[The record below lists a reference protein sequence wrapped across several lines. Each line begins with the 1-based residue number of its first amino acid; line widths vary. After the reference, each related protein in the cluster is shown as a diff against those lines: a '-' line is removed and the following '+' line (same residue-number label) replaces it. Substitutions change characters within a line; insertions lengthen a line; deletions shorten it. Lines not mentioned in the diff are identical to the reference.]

1 MHGRQPGGA
10 EILGENTT
18 KLGPYSVESRL
29 GAGGLGVVYRGTD
42 TTLRRPVALKFLVGA
57 SDDERGRT
65 RFLREARMA
74 ASLNHPTICK
84 VHRVGEVEQALSIG
98 SGESIARGTPY
109 IVMEWVEGETLAER
123 IARSPLSLFELAD
136 VAVQIAEGLEEA
148 HGSGVVHRDLK
159 PKNVMT
165 TAQGRIKILD
175 FGLARP
181 ASPATA
187 TLVYSSP
194 EQLMGHSLD
203 TRSDQ
208 FSFGI
213 LLYEM
218 ATGRHPV
225 VGESATPALPARLER
240 IVERCLNKRPEDRYT
255 STSELRGELEA
266 FRRAITAPV
275 TTRERRWTRSWWGV
289 AGIGLIAVA
298 AGWWFLG
305 RGTGPVLSP
314 EARLAVLPFENL
326 SEDPFETDYLAFGLS
341 QSLNNRLSE
350 AGLSI
355 SPWERVARYVGS
367 GASSLEIGRELNLDA
382 VFEGTFEIAGDDMS
396 VQLSLVDTGS
406 GATVWESLLTSSYE
420 ELFELQRQMGVVCV
434 SLTGDLSA
442 EQISILSGDES
453 RNLDAY
459 DHYMRGSYLFVQEDP
474 QSIESAYEHFRL
486 AVEIDPQLAAAY
498 VGLGAVH
505 YARYYYGLG
514 GGQEELDRA
523 EKAYNEAI
531 RLDSESLRARR
542 GLIRIYWM
550 RGFTERVLGQ
560 GEEAA
565 RFGREDDVETLLTRA
580 EAYWLG
586 GLPDLSVPLF
596 ERILE
601 LDPRNAAAR
610 WDLVIAHTWRFDWDA
625 AIVAGEDYFRR
636 YGSEPELRKHVAQ
649 CYEFRN
655 EPEQARRQYDL
666 AIREFNPRSTTIE
679 LFLRAGQFYRSSG
692 DEANAVLILRDG
704 VKQGLARLTEDP
716 ENAVIHAYVGALYA
730 ALGDASSFEGYA
742 ATAIRLD
749 SDNGI
754 VNGAIAEGHCILG
767 RNETPAEPFEKM
779 LQLGTFSP
787 SYGVPFLRNI
797 CGDLEGFGPYFEA
810 YAEMER
816 RLRSRYGPD

>member
-1 MHGRQPGGA
+1 M
-10 EILGENTT
+10 LGESTT
-18 KLGPYSVESRL
+18 QLGPYRVESRL

-84 VHRVGEVEQALSIG
+84 VHRVGEVEQTLSIG
-98 SGESIARGTPY
+98 SGETIACGTPY

-123 IARSPLSLFELAD
+123 VARSPLSLSELAD
-136 VAVQIAEGLEEA
+136 VAVQIAQGLEEA

-181 ASPATA
+181 ASPATP
-187 TLVYSSP
+187 VYSSP

-203 TRSDQ
+203 ARSDQ

-213 LLYEM
+213 LLYEL
-218 ATGRHPV
+218 ATGRHPFA
-225 VGESATPALPARLER
+225 GESATPALPARLER

-266 FRRAITAPV
+266 FRHAIAPAV
-275 TTRERRWTRSWWGV
+275 TTRGRRRVRAWWGV
-289 AGIGLIAVA
+289 AAIGLLVVA

-314 EARLAVLPFENL
+314 EARLAVLPFENV

-341 QSLNNRLSE
+341 QSLNNRLAA
-350 AGLSI
+350 AGLNV
-355 SPWERVARYVGS
+355 SPWERVAGYVGS
-367 GASSLEIGRELNLDA
+367 GMTSLEIGRELNVDA

-396 VQLSLVDTGS
+396 AELSLFDTGN
-406 GATVWESLLTSSYE
+406 GATLWESSLTGSYE
-420 ELFELQRQMGVVCV
+420 ELFELQRRMGVVCA

-442 EQISILSGDES
+442 EQISKLSGDES
-453 RNLDAY
+453 SSLDAL
-459 DHYMRGSYLFVQEDP
+459 DSYMQGSYLYVRGDR
-474 QSIESAYEHFRL
+474 QSIESAYQYFRS
-486 AVEIDPQLAAAY
+486 AVEIDPQLAEAY

-505 YARYYYGLG
+505 YARSYYGLG
-514 GGQEELDRA
+514 GGQEELVLA
-523 EKAYNEAI
+523 EEAYSEAI
-531 RLDSESLRARR
+531 RLKPGSLRARR
-542 GLIRIYWM
+542 GLIKVYWR
-550 RGFTERVLGQ
+550 RGLTERVLGL

-565 RFGREDDVETLLTRA
+565 RVGREDAVETLLARA

-586 GLPDLSVPLF
+586 SLSDLSLPLF

-610 WDLVIAHTWRFDWDA
+610 WNLVIAYGWALECDR
-625 AIVAGEDYFRR
+625 AIAVGEDYFRR
-636 YGSEPELRKHVAQ
+636 YGSDPELHKHVAL
-649 CYEFRN
+649 CYELQN
-655 EPEQARRQYDL
+655 EPEQARRHHDL
-666 AIREFNPRSTTIE
+666 AVRGFNPRSTTIE
-679 LFLRAGQFYRSSG
+679 VFLRAGQFYRSSG
-692 DEANAVLILRDG
+692 DEATAVRVFHDG
-704 VKQGLARLTEDP
+704 VEQGLARLTEDP
-716 ENAVIHAYVGALYA
+716 ENAGVHAFVGVLYA
-730 ALGDASSFEGYA
+730 ALGDASSFEGRA

-749 SDNGI
+749 PDNGFLSWF
-754 VNGAIAEGHCILG
+754 IAEGHCMLG
-767 RNETPAEPFEKM
+767 RNERGAELSEEA
-779 LQLGTFSP
+779 LRLGAFFPFSP
-787 SYGVPFLRNI
+787 EFGK
-797 CGDLEGFGPYFEA
+797 CGDIVIGQDPYFEA
-810 YAEMER
+810 YVEEYTKMER
-816 RLRSRYGPD
+816 RLRSRYGIRKP